1 MKLKIAVFA
10 PMPRAS
16 ESVAIAVNNGCRAI
30 ERRAY
35 RRSCT
40 NPLKTTR
47 AIINKIMRFAILSI
61 CLTAAWAADT
71 MPPEADMRLAR
82 EIYREMIEVKSGYT
96 TGSTTPIAESV
107 AARFKAAGFPAADIF
122 VGGPIP
128 TKANVVVRY
137 RGTGARKPILLLAHT
152 DVVEAK
158 REDWTVD
165 PFVFLEKDGY
175 FYGRGTAD
183 DKAQAA
189 VWVATPLRFKRDG
202 YRPDRDLIL
211 ALTADE
217 EGGGPY
223 NGVDWLLKTHRNL
236 IEAEFALNEGARGML
251 VNGKRVEHHL
261 GLAEKQF
268 VNLRWEVRNKGGH
281 SARPVPDNAIY
292 HLAAALHR
300 LATFEFDFHLNDIT
314 REYFRQA
321 AKTASGALAADMVRV
336 AEGDPEAMRRTAAA
350 SAPLNAM
357 MRTTCVATQI
367 EGGHATN
374 ALPQL
379 AAANVNCRLLPDD
392 SVERVVTE
400 LTKLISDDQV
410 KITITTNE
418 GASPASPMRAD
429 ITKAF
434 NRLTDTMW
442 PGVITVPTMAV
453 GGSDGRYLRSAG
465 IPTYGVQGFFQDRDD
480 VRAHGRDERML
491 VRSFFE
497 GQTFLYEFV
506 KALTGN

>member
-1 MKLKIAVFA
+1 
-10 PMPRAS
+10 
-16 ESVAIAVNNGCRAI
+16 
-30 ERRAY
+30 
-35 RRSCT
+35 
-40 NPLKTTR
+40 
-47 AIINKIMRFAILSI
+47 MRFALVSLF
-61 CLTAAWAADT
+61 CVRAWAADT
-71 MPPEADMRLAR
+71 MPPEAEQRLAR
-82 EIYREMIEVKSGYT
+82 EIYKQMIEVKSGFT

-107 AARFKAAGFPAADIF
+107 AGRFRAAGFPPSEIF
-122 VGGPIP
+122 VGGAIP

-152 DVVEAK
+152 DVVEAR

-165 PFVFLEKDGY
+165 PFIFLEKDGY

-189 VWVATPLRFKRDG
+189 VWVATLLRFKREG
-202 YRPDRDLIL
+202 YKPDRDLIL

-223 NGVDWLLKTHRNL
+223 NGVDWLLQKHRNL

-251 VNGKRVEHHL
+251 VNDKRVENDI

-281 SARPVPDNAIY
+281 SARPVRDNAIY

-300 LATFEFDFHLNDIT
+300 LETFDFDFHLNDIT
-314 REYFRQA
+314 REYFRQS
-321 AKTASGALAADMVRV
+321 AKTASGKLAGDMTAV
-336 AEGDPEAMRRTAAA
+336 AEGDREAMRRIAAE

-357 MRTTCVATQI
+357 MRTTCVATQL

-379 AAANVNCRLLPDD
+379 AAANINCRLLPDD
-392 SVERVVTE
+392 SVERVVAE
-400 LTKLISDDQV
+400 LTKLIADDQV

-418 GASPASPMRAD
+418 GVSPASPLRPD
-429 ITKAF
+429 IMKAF
-434 NRLTDTMW
+434 NRITDTMW

-453 GGSDGRYLRSAG
+453 GGSDGRYLRVAG

-491 VRSFFE
+491 VRSFYE

-506 KALTGN
+506 KALSQ